1 LENLEILFLVDLPCI
16 VKRFQGAK
24 PARFFGLQL
33 FTTWPAKGILLPAP
47 CARQQSDKL
56 LEEQVFY
63 TIIKAAMEVLI
74 IEDETKVVDFIR
86 KGLEEEGYSVT
97 AALDGRQGLE
107 LLQAHKYDILLLDLM
122 IPEID
127 GLKVLR
133 NIRAW
138 GINTP
143 VLIITAKNT
152 KEDVVRGLDTGSD
165 DYLTKPF
172 SFEELLARIR
182 ALLRRSA
189 AKDGHVMKYED
200 LVLNPYSRVLSVGI
214 KEIELTEKEFLIME
228 LLIKNSERAVTRREM
243 AECAW
248 QNATDSTNIVDVYIN
263 FLRKKIE
270 SVTARKYIQTVR
282 GIGYILKEE
291 DEKTL

>member
-1 LENLEILFLVDLPCI
+1 MRDFVLYYVFMDVLV
-16 VKRFQGAK
+16 
-24 PARFFGLQL
+24 
-33 FTTWPAKGILLPAP
+33 
-47 CARQQSDKL
+47 
-56 LEEQVFY
+56 
-63 TIIKAAMEVLI
+63 
-74 IEDETKVVDFIR
+74 IEDEAKVVDFIS
-86 KGLEEEGYSVT
+86 KGLDEEGYTVT
-97 AALDGRQGLE
+97 AAYNGKQGLD
-107 LLQAHKYDILLLDLM
+107 LLKAQKYDIVLLDLM

-133 NIRAW
+133 NMRAW

-143 VLIITAKNT
+143 VLIITAKSS

-189 AKDGHVMKYED
+189 AREGHTLKYSE
-200 LVLNPYSRVLSVGI
+200 LTLNPYSRILSRGS
-214 KEIELTEKEFLIME
+214 KEAELTEKEFLLLE
-228 LLIKNSERAVTRREM
+228 LMIRNAERPLTRREM
-243 AECAW
+243 AEYAW
-248 QNATDSTNIVDVYIN
+248 QNVADSTNIVDVYIN

-270 SVTARKYIQTVR
+270 SVTPKKYIQTVR

-291 DEKTL
+291 DEKAI